1 MESAAQ
7 PAKVASDTEKTEGAQ
22 GPSPADLG
30 VTAPRQ
36 RRFDAWPWLVGAFAV
51 VVCALPIARAGLWD
65 PQEIEIADLAR
76 RAAVHLWG
84 ADALRLDGASDE
96 IPSVEDVG
104 RGELPVLSVALG
116 LRLFGAS
123 AWAARLPLALWTLLG
138 AWALYWTVRRLEG
151 KRAALLS
158 AVVLVTSPVVF
169 AQARTA
175 LGDAVTLSATTIA
188 FGCLLLAWADE
199 HTRTAKRVG
208 YVCAGLLGVAA
219 GTWSRGVLLGA
230 ALPLL
235 SVGLTWTIVGPIASP
250 SAGSRARNV
259 VGSCC
264 LVLGVGTGIWGLVA
278 LHGGDV
284 DGFSRVVGSR
294 ILDPK
299 QLPTHDV
306 VIHALGHSLFP
317 WSALLPL
324 ALGAVLRPAS
334 LVRRRLRLG
343 LVLVVAVGILFYS
356 LTIART
362 GPLPFGPSFAL
373 AAMCAI
379 AALSFERGE
388 RGTFAAMTCAALLVL
403 LYKDFEN
410 FPDKGFS
417 VFALSGT
424 ESFPETLEAV
434 SKRYFQAV
442 TALGVLACVA
452 LVLSR
457 TPWQD
462 FVQRWGQASSR
473 VLRGFSRALNAVVTA
488 WGKLSRPFAKAI
500 PMPRAV
506 VLIAG
511 LGGGGTL
518 LGLGYYPALAAQLS
532 PAGVYTAYR
541 ELAAEGEPL
550 AVMGESAVKGSMFY
564 AGSTVRSFKSVE
576 AAVDWLNLGDAPRKW
591 LILKA
596 PDLGRA
602 NAHFREKRPKQ
613 NLPILNGD
621 SSEILLA
628 SNRLAAG
635 EVNENPLAALLPET
649 PPQLN
654 HTPVG
659 RWGEELELL
668 GWEIRE
674 AKTGKVTDTLRT
686 GVPYQFVTGYRVV
699 KKVLSSWESFI
710 HIDGNNKRVNGD
722 HQLLGGKYPPR
733 LWAPGDT
740 VIDTHEFKLDATYD
754 SGEYTVYFGLF
765 SGSKRYKLTA
775 GDHKDDRL
783 NAGVVRVAR

>member
-1 MESAAQ
+1 
-7 PAKVASDTEKTEGAQ
+7 
-22 GPSPADLG
+22 
-30 VTAPRQ
+30 
-36 RRFDAWPWLVGAFAV
+36 
-51 VVCALPIARAGLWD
+51 
-65 PQEIEIADLAR
+65 
-76 RAAVHLWG
+76 
-84 ADALRLDGASDE
+84 
-96 IPSVEDVG
+96 
-104 RGELPVLSVALG
+104 
-116 LRLFGAS
+116 
-123 AWAARLPLALWTLLG
+123 
-138 AWALYWTVRRLEG
+138 
-151 KRAALLS
+151 
-158 AVVLVTSPVVF
+158 
-169 AQARTA
+169 
-175 LGDAVTLSATTIA
+175 
-188 FGCLLLAWADE
+188 
-199 HTRTAKRVG
+199 
-208 YVCAGLLGVAA
+208 
-219 GTWSRGVLLGA
+219 
-230 ALPLL
+230 
-235 SVGLTWTIVGPIASP
+235 
-250 SAGSRARNV
+250 
-259 VGSCC
+259 
-264 LVLGVGTGIWGLVA
+264 
-278 LHGGDV
+278 
-284 DGFSRVVGSR
+284 
-294 ILDPK
+294 
-299 QLPTHDV
+299 
-306 VIHALGHSLFP
+306 
-317 WSALLPL
+317 
-324 ALGAVLRPAS
+324 
-334 LVRRRLRLG
+334 
-343 LVLVVAVGILFYS
+343 
-356 LTIART
+356 
-362 GPLPFGPSFAL
+362 
-373 AAMCAI
+373 
-379 AALSFERGE
+379 
-388 RGTFAAMTCAALLVL
+388 
-403 LYKDFEN
+403 
-410 FPDKGFS
+410 
-417 VFALSGT
+417 
-424 ESFPETLEAV
+424 
-434 SKRYFQAV
+434 
-442 TALGVLACVA
+442 
-452 LVLSR
+452 
-457 TPWQD
+457 
-462 FVQRWGQASSR
+462 
-473 VLRGFSRALNAVVTA
+473 
-488 WGKLSRPFAKAI
+488 
-500 PMPRAV
+500 MPRAV